1 MAEFDKQIDVPLEV
15 VVLAAGQGTRMRSA
29 HPKVLHGLAGRSLL
43 EHVLTTVAALEPR
56 QTHVVVG
63 HQAVEV
69 RTAIDAA
76 MPEANLCWVEQSE
89 QRGTGHAVQQALPA
103 IGDDATVLVV
113 YGDVPLVTLE
123 TLTGCVEVAN
133 RGHLGLV
140 TAEFAEPAELGRI
153 VRNAAGHIREIV
165 EYADADADQRQIEE
179 INSGILALN
188 AAQMKTL
195 LGDLQADNAQ
205 GEYYLTDLITLAV
218 RSNVAVEGLSAQSPE
233 EVAGVNDRL
242 QLAQLERHY
251 QAREAERLMLS
262 GVTLADPARLDI
274 RGAVV
279 AGEDCFID
287 INVVLEGQVRLGRR
301 VSIGPGVVIKDTEF
315 GDDVRVEAHTV
326 IDGATV
332 AAGCR
337 LGPFARI
344 RPGTELAEGVKIGN
358 FVETK
363 KARLGRGTKASHLSY
378 LGDATLGE
386 GCNVGAGTVT
396 CNYDGIDKHHTHIG
410 DNVFVGTNST
420 LVAPLEISAASFVAA
435 GSTITSKV
443 GPRELAVSRGRQR
456 NIEGWKRP
464 VDRTSQRPADRTG
477 QRPVDRT
484 EPPAKMKPDTTD
496 GES

>member
-43 EHVLTTVAALEPR
+43 EHVLTTVAALQPR

-63 HQAVEV
+63 YQAVEV

-153 VRNAAGHIREIV
+153 VRNAAGGIREIV
-165 EYADADADQRQIEE
+165 EYADADADQRQIGE

-251 QAREAERLMLS
+251 QAREAERLMRS

-287 INVVLEGQVRLGRR
+287 INVVLEGQVRLGQR

-326 IDGATV
+326 IEGATV

-420 LVAPLEISAASFVAA
+420 LVAPLEIGADSFVAA

-464 VDRTSQRPADRTG
+464 VDRTSQRP
-477 QRPVDRT
+477 VDRT
-484 EPPAKMKPDTTD
+484 EPPAKMQPDTTD

>member
-15 VVLAAGQGTRMRSA
+15 IVLAAGQGTRMRSA
-29 HPKVLHGLAGRSLL
+29 YPKVLHRLAGRPLL
-43 EHVLTTVAALEPR
+43 EHVLTTVAGLEPR

-63 HQAVEV
+63 HQAAEV
-69 RTAIDAA
+69 RAFVAAA
-76 MPEANLCWVEQSE
+76 MPDAQLCWVTQSE

-113 YGDVPLVTLE
+113 YADVPLVTLE
-123 TLTGCVEVAN
+123 TLAGCVAIAN
-133 RGHLGLV
+133 RGHLGLI
-140 TAEFAEPAELGRI
+140 TAEFAKPAELGRI
-153 VRNAAGHIREIV
+153 VRDASGHIREIV
-165 EYADADADQRQIEE
+165 EYADADAAQRQIDE

-188 AAQMKTL
+188 AVGMKAL
-195 LGDLQADNAQ
+195 LADLQPDNAQ
-205 GEYYLTDLITLAV
+205 GEYYLTDLIALAV
-218 RSNVAVEGLSAQSPE
+218 RSNVAVEGLSAQSAE
-233 EVAGVNDRL
+233 EVAGVNDRQ

-251 QAREAERLMLS
+251 QAREAERLMYS

-274 RGAVV
+274 RGTVV

-301 VSIGPGVVIKDTEF
+301 VSIGPGVVVKDTQI
-315 GDDVRVEAHTV
+315 GDDVAIAAHTV
-326 IDGATV
+326 IEGATV
-332 AAGCR
+332 AAGCQ

-344 RPGTELAEGVKIGN
+344 RPGTELAENVKIGN

-386 GCNVGAGTVT
+386 GCNIGAGTVT

-410 DNVFVGTNST
+410 DNVFIGTNST
-420 LVAPLEISAASFVAA
+420 LVAPLEIGAESFVAA

-443 GPRELAVSRGRQR
+443 GTRELAVSRGRQR
-456 NIEGWKRP
+456 NIEGWTRP
-464 VDRTSQRPADRTG
+464 VDRTG
-477 QRPVDRT
+477 QRPVDAT
-484 EPPAKMKPDTTD
+484 KQPAQTKPAATD

>member
-43 EHVLTTVAALEPR
+43 EHVLTTVAALQPR

-63 HQAVEV
+63 HQAIEV

-76 MPEANLCWVEQSE
+76 MPEANLCWVEQNE

-153 VRNAAGHIREIV
+153 VRNAAGRIREIV

-251 QAREAERLMLS
+251 QAREAERLMRS

-274 RGAVV
+274 RGVVV

-301 VSIGPGVVIKDTEF
+301 VSIGPGAVIKDTEF

-326 IDGATV
+326 IEGATV

-420 LVAPLEISAASFVAA
+420 LVAPLEIGADSFVAA

-464 VDRTSQRPADRTG
+464 ADRTSQRPA
-477 QRPVDRT
+477 DRT